1 MKKLAILA
9 AAAIGYALANRVGRK
24 QDLGFSGPTPARPD
38 YAPAGTDPFVA
49 SAQEV
54 PLRVVEDLPEEPV
67 VEEVFAPVEADP
79 HALSDAAAEVDEA
92 IEAELHAEPEV
103 EPVIADVVPS
113 TPVAETQEEPEVTRA
128 DASESAVTESIEPEV
143 EQVSAPPVIE
153 DDAAETETPAST
165 WDESWVD
172 DMPAPEAQEET
183 PAEEPVPEASEDS
196 STAEAT
202 PEPKLSEIAEGIN
215 ERIRTAAE
223 LAREEEPVVEN
234 LDELESDADALD
246 TDETS
251 LETFVP
257 PTVGDFADEVFEDE
271 VPAGAGSTPE
281 LRETALM
288 DAIDDEDLKS

>member
-196 STAEAT
+196 STAEAN

-281 LRETALM
+281 PGDTALL
-288 DAIDDEDLKS
+288 DAIDDEADKA

>member
-172 DMPAPEAQEET
+172 DMPAPETQEET

-196 STAEAT
+196 STAEAN

-271 VPAGAGSTPE
+271 VPAGAGSTSD
-281 LRETALM
+281 TALL
-288 DAIDDEDLKS
+288 DAIDDEADKA